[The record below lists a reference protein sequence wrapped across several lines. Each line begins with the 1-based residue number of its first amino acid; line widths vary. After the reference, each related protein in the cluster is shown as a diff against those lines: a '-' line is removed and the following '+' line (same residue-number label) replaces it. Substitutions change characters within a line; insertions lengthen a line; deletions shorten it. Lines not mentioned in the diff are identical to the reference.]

1 MQHLAVIMD
10 GNGRWAQ
17 KRHLPRLMGHRA
29 GADALDRTMHWCK
42 EAGIKYLTVYAF
54 STENWK
60 RSEDEVSGL
69 MKLLSHF
76 IKSKERELVENG
88 VAFRVIG
95 RRTDLSEKL
104 QKEIA
109 ALEEKTK
116 GGDFTLVVALSYGG
130 RDEIVRAALEFA
142 EKCRLGSNRVG
153 LGSNRVEIGS
163 NRVGLGLDRVE
174 LGSDAK
180 RPYLTLGDANEYA
193 ANESSLKPDKPMEEI
208 FASCLDTAGIP
219 DPDLIIRTSGELR
232 LSNFLLWQAA
242 YAEFYFSDV
251 LWPDFDK
258 AEFDK
263 ALASFSKRERRMG
276 GR

>member
-76 IKSKERELVENG
+76 IKSKEKELVKNG
-88 VAFRVIG
+88 VRFRVIG
-95 RRTDLSEKL
+95 RREDLSEKL
-104 QKEIA
+104 QTEIA

-130 RDEIVRAALEFA
+130 RDEIVRAAAKLVEQG
-142 EKCRLGSNRVG
+142 RLGS
-153 LGSNRVEIGS
+153 
-163 NRVGLGLDRVE
+163 DRV
-174 LGSDAK
+174 K
-180 RPYLTLGDANEYA
+180 
-193 ANESSLKPDKPMEEI
+193 
-208 FASCLDTAGIP
+208 
-219 DPDLIIRTSGELR
+219 
-232 LSNFLLWQAA
+232 
-242 YAEFYFSDV
+242 
-251 LWPDFDK
+251 
-258 AEFDK
+258 
-263 ALASFSKRERRMG
+263 
-276 GR
+276 

>member
-10 GNGRWAQ
+10 GNGRWAK
-17 KRHLPRLMGHRA
+17 KRHLPRLAGHRA
-29 GADALDRTMHWCK
+29 GAESLDRTMHWCK
-42 EAGIKYLTVYAF
+42 EAGISYLTVYAF

-60 RSEDEVSGL
+60 RSKGEVAGL

-76 IKSKERELVENG
+76 IKVKEKELVKNG
-88 VAFRVIG
+88 IAFRVIG
-95 RRTDLSEKL
+95 RREDLSPKL

-130 RDEIVRAALEFA
+130 RDEIVRAAAKLA
-142 EKCRLGSNRVG
+142 AKGLLGF
-153 LGSNRVEIGS
+153 
-163 NRVGLGLDRVE
+163 DRV
-174 LGSDAK
+174 D
-180 RPYLTLGDANEYA
+180 
-193 ANESSLKPDKPMEEI
+193 EEA
-208 FASCLDTAGIP
+208 FESCLDTAGIP

-242 YAEFYFSDV
+242 YAEFYFTDV

-263 ALASFSKRERRMG
+263 AIASFSKRERRMG
-276 GR
+276 GRLK

>member
-76 IKSKERELVENG
+76 IKSKEKELVENG

-130 RDEIVRAALEFA
+130 RDEIVRAAERLF
-142 EKCRLGSNRVG
+142 EKWRRGILPR
-153 LGSNRVEIGS
+153 REDQPQT
-163 NRVGLGLDRVE
+163 RQ
-174 LGSDAK
+174 DAAS
-180 RPYLTLGDANEYA
+180 PVDEQT
-193 ANESSLKPDKPMEEI
+193 

-263 ALASFSKRERRMG
+263 ALASFSKRDRRMG
-276 GR
+276 GRGPVS

>member
-1 MQHLAVIMD
+1 MRHLAVIMD
-10 GNGRWAQ
+10 GNGRWA
-17 KRHLPRLMGHRA
+17 KKHHLPRLMGHRA

-42 EAGIKYLTVYAF
+42 EAGIRYLTVYAF

-76 IKSKERELVENG
+76 IKAKEKELVENG
-88 VAFRVIG
+88 VRFRVIG
-95 RRTDLSEKL
+95 RREDLSAKL

-130 RDEIVRAALEFA
+130 RDEIVRAAAKLA
-142 EKCRLGSNRVG
+142 AQGRLGS
-153 LGSNRVEIGS
+153 
-163 NRVGLGLDRVE
+163 DRVE
-174 LGSDAK
+174 LGSNRVIDLEEAF
-180 RPYLTLGDANEYA
+180 AN
-193 ANESSLKPDKPMEEI
+193 
-208 FASCLDTAGIP
+208 CLDTAGIP
-219 DPDLIIRTSGELR
+219 DPDLIVRTSGELR

-242 YAEFYFSDV
+242 YAEFYFTDV

-263 ALASFSKRERRMG
+263 AIASFSKRERRMG
-276 GR
+276 GRL